1 MAITREIWLN
11 SLVETLFADNSFAQR
26 LTNHSA
32 FTDGKKVHVPNAGT
46 PPTVVKNRTTYP
58 ATVATRTDVDLSYD
72 LDAFTT
78 DPIRIP
84 NVDQYELS
92 YDKRASVTAQARKTL
107 VDSVYLNI
115 LTTYATSCATGNKS
129 VQATF
134 GKDAMKA
141 ICANF
146 DKANVPA
153 TGRCVVLTPDAHMQ
167 LLGDLTDAEALAF
180 TGCANAAQ
188 GKVGMIYGFEVFMRS
203 KIDSTASSKVNA
215 IAWQEDSVSCA
226 LGATDL
232 FVDEGSATM
241 YGDVISAEVRA
252 GGAIIRSDKAGV
264 YVTTTA

>member
-46 PPTVVKNRTTYP
+46 PPTVVKNRSTFP
-58 ATVATRTDVDLSYD
+58 ATVGTRTDADLSYD

-84 NVDQYELS
+84 KVDEYELS
-92 YDKRASVTAQARKTL
+92 YDKRSSVTEQARRAL
-107 VDSVYLNI
+107 VDAVYLNV
-115 LTTYATSCATGNKS
+115 LTTLATTCASGNKS

-134 GKDAMKA
+134 GKAAMKA
-141 ICANF
+141 IRTNF
-146 DKANVPA
+146 DEANVPA
-153 TGRCVVLTPDAHMQ
+153 TGRCVVLTPKAYME
-167 LLGDLTDAEALAF
+167 LLGDLTDAEAMAF
-180 TGCANAAQ
+180 TGSADAAQ
-188 GKVGMIYGFEVFMRS
+188 GKVGTIYGFEVFERS
-203 KIDSTASSKVNA
+203 KIDSTASSKVNS
-215 IAWQEDSVSCA
+215 IAWQKDSASCA

-241 YGDVISAEVRA
+241 YGDVISAQVRA
-252 GGAIIRSDKAGV
+252 GGAIIRADKAGV